1 MLAKKKKQQQ
11 KIHTHNVNNYKDI
24 SMDVAWRVWTMAI
37 SKSDISQI
45 LFLI

>member
-24 SMDVAWRVWTMAI
+24 SMDVAWRVWTWPLV
-37 SKSDISQI
+37 KVT
-45 LFLI
+45 FLKFYF